1 MITSAS
7 GTYSQTENNFNK
19 QITIYKKEGIVYG
32 IYTKDAVV
40 DEALLRF
47 AIARRIE
54 TCEGIPRPILIDG
67 RDAKYWTWESRKIGF
82 LPDANKDV
90 KAYAFLL
97 NSSII
102 TTIVKWTFK
111 MFPTPGIPRKI
122 FTNEEEA
129 IKWLEQYRE

>member
-1 MITSAS
+1 MVTKGITGVAS
-7 GTYSQTENNFNK
+7 DHKDNNERAV
-19 QITIYKKEGIVYG
+19 IIYKKDGIVYG
-32 IYTKDAVV
+32 KYTKDAIV
-40 DEALLRF
+40 DETLLRY
-47 AIARRIE
+47 AIVLRIE
-54 TCEGIPRPILIDG
+54 ACEGIPRPVLVDG
-67 RDAKYWTWESRKIGF
+67 RHAKYWTWESRKIGF

-129 IKWLEQYRE
+129 IQWLEQFK